1 MAHRMYV
8 LSMYWH
14 IPGTWRYYYNFDWSV
29 PSFFSTVACKYNE
42 TYVNT
47 TRQEAVLNWAENV
60 GEWADCF
67 PFSLALCA
75 LVSCCISALA
85 ACVSLYVRPT
95 VDKKMLQVKPQTIK
109 SNLLV
114 TT

>member
-1 MAHRMYV
+1 MEIY
-8 LSMYWH
+8 
-14 IPGTWRYYYNFDWSV
+14 F
-29 PSFFSTVACKYNE
+29 TVACKYNE

-67 PFSLALCA
+67 PFFLALCA

-95 VDKKMLQVKPQTIK
+95 VIYKTAGSIKKRV
-109 SNLLV
+109 LLEGIRYLV
-114 TT
+114 FATSTG

>member
-1 MAHRMYV
+1 M
-8 LSMYWH
+8 
-14 IPGTWRYYYNFDWSV
+14 IFN
-29 PSFFSTVACKYNE
+29 TVACTYNE
-42 TYVNT
+42 AHVNT

-95 VDKKMLQVKPQTIK
+95 VFQC
-109 SNLLV
+109 
-114 TT
+114 